1 MKRFV
6 VAALAAL
13 AFAVPAV
20 AQNYPARPIRLIV
33 PFPPGGGTDI
43 VSRLVATELAKQT
56 GWTVVV
62 ENKAGAGGMIG
73 LTDAAHAPKDGYEMV
88 MGQVDNVVVA
98 PAVQKNAAI
107 VPSRDL
113 TPVIQVASSPFLFM
127 GAINGKYATLRDWV
141 AAAKAAP
148 GKVTY
153 GTAGYGTFTHLAVE
167 LLQIQGGFKATQIPY
182 KGASPAITDLLG
194 GHIPMAALSIASG
207 MPHIQGG
214 KVRGLAVTSAQRS
227 PSLPDVP
234 TVAESGFPG
243 FEANGWLGIFVPN
256 GVPPAIIA
264 RLNSEFTKVM
274 QNPEVKKQLMASGVE
289 ARTSTPEEFAA
300 FVKSETA
307 KWGKVIAD
315 AGIKAE

>member
-167 LLQIQGGFKATQIPY
+167 PCRSRAGSRPRR
-182 KGASPAITDLLG
+182 SPT
-194 GHIPMAALSIASG
+194 
-207 MPHIQGG
+207 
-214 KVRGLAVTSAQRS
+214 RGRRPRSPIFSAVTSRWRRYRS
-227 PSLPDVP
+227 RR
-234 TVAESGFPG
+234 GC
-243 FEANGWLGIFVPN
+243 
-256 GVPPAIIA
+256 
-264 RLNSEFTKVM
+264 
-274 QNPEVKKQLMASGVE
+274 
-289 ARTSTPEEFAA
+289 RTSRAA
-300 FVKSETA
+300 RFVASR
-307 KWGKVIAD
+307 
-315 AGIKAE
+315 